1 MGNALQVKGELDA
14 AIDSYKQ
21 AINIKPDYADA
32 YYNMGNALKDKGE
45 LNTAIDNY
53 KQAIKIKPDYA
64 DAYYNMGNALEDK
77 GELEQALENYQM
89 SIKIEPNKAKL
100 YYRIASIYYDFGD
113 ISLAQDNLEKAN
125 SIDPMD
131 WTVKGVLLTKV
142 ALSKLNKYS
151 VRSKG
156 PNLIAGSE
164 KCIATS
170 IRPVE
175 NELIQSLYNIQTRKL
190 DDTGLMDARH
200 GNGICSDFN
209 LFASDNLMLK
219 KVSKDLTHLMEKTVG
234 SKIFIDDSFFNILKA
249 GGGTTPH
256 VHLHEHDKDFEIGN
270 DKYSL
275 VYYLSVGDQKCTEPG
290 ILKIYGPDH
299 DILPS
304 KGMVTIIAANRSHSA
319 VYNGKTDRVMIGVN
333 FYAL

>member
-1 MGNALQVKGELDA
+1 
-14 AIDSYKQ
+14 
-21 AINIKPDYADA
+21 
-32 YYNMGNALKDKGE
+32 
-45 LNTAIDNY
+45 
-53 KQAIKIKPDYA
+53 
-64 DAYYNMGNALEDK
+64 
-77 GELEQALENYQM
+77 LENYQM